1 MDWKLITNSKFF
13 ASGLVRFDDAS
24 KQFKDARDIGLV
36 TPAIY
41 SLKGLLNIASDAEF
55 TNNSLILEFDAAVA
69 FALSAERNFLL
80 DKFNQAYSKLKELSQ
95 SNPTNGLV
103 MIAPAGTVAEYA
115 SEAQFVYAV
124 KQDSDDSFYFSNRIQ
139 DKDDAGC
146 SYIYYIFNG
155 VTPNE

>member
-1 MDWKLITNSKFF
+1 MDWKLITNSKFY
-13 ASGLVRFDDAS
+13 ASGLVRYDS
-24 KQFKDARDIGLV
+24 TSNQFKDARDIGLV

-41 SLKGLLNIASDAEF
+41 SLKSLLNIDSDAEF
-55 TNNSLILEFDAAVA
+55 IDNSLVLQFDAAVA

-80 DKFNQAYSKLKELSQ
+80 DKFGQAYNKLKELSQ
-95 SNPTNGLV
+95 SNPTNGLA

-115 SEAQFVYAV
+115 SESQFVYAV
-124 KQDSDDSFYFSNRIQ
+124 KQDSDDLFYFSNRIQ